1 MRYLIIIGVCFM
13 LFTAGCLGVG
23 EEKSITKDVQGQAA
37 SYKVTAVEL
46 YKEYDANSVA
56 ADQKYKDKVLEVSGK
71 ICNIGEDI
79 TGVPYIVLA
88 GDEYGMTGV
97 QCFFGDENVVAGLAK
112 DQQIT
117 VNGKCDEM
125 LINVFLRG
133 CILQ

>member
-37 SYKVTAVEL
+37 SYKVTAVDL

-88 GDEYGMTGV
+88 GDEYGMVGV
-97 QCFFGDENVVAGLAK
+97 QCCFGDENVVAKLSK
-112 DQQIT
+112 DQQVT
-117 VNGKCDEM
+117 VSGKCDG
-125 LINVFLRG
+125 IIIDVFLRG
-133 CILQ
+133 CILK